1 MAFDLDQVLQ
11 EQGLTASVVPETW
24 DEVQTDLEENARRR
38 GFVMVGLGVLGGVTV
53 LGALGWMIQR
63 QLVQGDVFRLRL
75 EHALED
81 DDRKILEELL
91 PNVRKVASQGVGL
104 RLSSRAERRLASRRA
119 SIELEGLSQDE

>member
-1 MAFDLDQVLQ
+1 VAFDLDQVLQ

>member
-1 MAFDLDQVLQ
+1 VAFDLDQVLQ
-11 EQGLTASVVPETW
+11 EQGLAASDVPETW
-24 DEVQTDLEENARRR
+24 LDVQTDLEENARRR

-63 QLVQGDVFRLRL
+63 QLVKGDVFRLRL
-75 EHALED
+75 EHALEE
-81 DDRKILEELL
+81 DDRKILAELL

-119 SIELEGLSQDE
+119 SIELEALSQE